1 MHEIKIPILWS
12 KHEITNK
19 IAGIIFCFPKKFKE
33 LKISKNR
40 RIGMFCT
47 GGIRCEKASA
57 YLKKQGYKNVFQLD
71 GGILNYLRTQK
82 NNSEDQY
89 WHGECFVFDDRVTV
103 NKNLEKGKFLQC
115 YGCRMPI
122 KTEDTKSNKYI
133 KGVSCPHCYDL
144 RSKEQKKKISYK
156 TNSNLL
162 C

>member
-1 MHEIKIPILWS
+1 
-12 KHEITNK
+12 
-19 IAGIIFCFPKKFKE
+19 
-33 LKISKNR
+33 
-40 RIGMFCT
+40 MFCT

-144 RSKEQKKKISYK
+144 RSKEQKRSLTRQTQIDYANKNKKS
-156 TNSNLL
+156 SV
-162 C
+162 